1 MIFFIF
7 KLLIIVFN
15 FFGIIFIKGSILTPM
30 DFFKNKKIFC
40 IHKIYR
46 FFEQIRFC
54 IHWSMFNE
62 LSEFFVDVKIT
73 AKTKNGK
80 EDIWYLRKDKKIG
93 PIELNSNNTRVTLSF
108 RYNLDGFLF
117 FHFYL
122 IEALKGFYLKQN
134 DIFLYLKVERTHYSS
149 FENNEIIESRLKPTY
164 SEILFEWNGIHNVN
178 TGYL

>member
-15 FFGIIFIKGSILTPM
+15 FFGIIFIKGSISTPM

-46 FFEQIRFC
+46 FFEQIRFY

-134 DIFLYLKVERTHYSS
+134 DIFLYLNER
-149 FENNEIIESRLKPTY
+149 
-164 SEILFEWNGIHNVN
+164 
-178 TGYL
+178 